1 MELINAFKHPESGRV
16 FETIEDYNEHLKT
29 FNKRKAEKEAKEKL
43 ITNFNTNVHYPR
55 KNSKTLSEFLDN
67 VVKLLNLYNGNFVKK
82 ITASGSLHY
91 RTHARCKPL
100 NKESESPFF
109 LAKLDIEYY
118 TSGYTPASWEVIFLK
133 VKSPITS
140 DVVEIPGFN
149 VNTNKEAV
157 IFISDIPYLQSSLMD
172 YFKKKEDIK
181 LKQEEYKKN
190 RENHIALKETFG
202 SSQESAKEIF
212 SIIEDLRIKQL
223 KIQESLKIQEIV
235 YKTHL
240 DELQKQYE
248 KDNPFDYTVIGKLQ
262 SELLDIDTEVNK
274 ILNKK

>member
-1 MELINAFKHPESGRV
+1 MKPIEENIVKKVCKEFNLTYRELGEQIGIKEGTINKIASTGEISEQINKSIELYLK
-16 FETIEDYNEHLKT
+16 TIEL
-29 FNKRKAEKEAKEKL
+29 EKE
-43 ITNFNTNVHYPR
+43 
-55 KNSKTLSEFLDN
+55 LSEYREFRNFL
-67 VVKLLNLYNGNFVKK
+67 KK
-82 ITASGSLHY
+82 ITASASLHY

-118 TSGYTPASWEVIFLK
+118 TSGYTPASWEVGFLK

-248 KDNPFDYTVIGKLQ
+248 KDNPFDYTVIVKLQ